1 LPDSGLEADLHSR
14 PAFLLILL
22 TFVGTLFIMNRIYL
36 DYSATTPPDPQV
48 VEAMVAVFGSSFGN
62 ASSVHSFG
70 REARTVLEQ
79 SRDRVARW
87 IGARSDE
94 VFFTSGGTEADNHA
108 VKGVALAGARI
119 GKNEI
124 IISAVEHHAVLE
136 STESLRKAGFDVKLL
151 PVDGFGQVDPDRVK
165 RAITPKTA
173 LISLMLANN
182 EVGTVNEIEEM
193 SAIAR
198 ESGVPFHSD
207 TVQAMGKIKVDVNKL
222 GLDLLSISAHKF
234 YGPKGI
240 GAIYIRKGTKIEPFM
255 EGGSQ
260 ESNRRAGTEN
270 VPLAAGFA
278 KAAEIA
284 EARLDEDYQ
293 KILHLRKK
301 LMTSLAG
308 EFTGLLPN
316 GHPAEILPHILSVS
330 FDSSVTPLDG
340 DAIIMGLDL
349 EGVAVTSGS
358 ACTSGSLQASHV
370 LLAMGRDE
378 RTARATVRF
387 SLGRYTTEQEIDFA
401 VDALKRVVER
411 VSKAGTTR

>member
-1 LPDSGLEADLHSR
+1 M
-14 PAFLLILL
+14 
-22 TFVGTLFIMNRIYL
+22 MNRIYL
-36 DYSATTPPDPQV
+36 DYSATTPLDAQV
-48 VEAMVAVFGSSFGN
+48 IEAMVEVFASRYGN

-70 REARTVLEQ
+70 REARSVLEQ
-79 SRDRVARW
+79 SRDRVALW
-87 IGARSDE
+87 IGAKSDE

-108 VKGVALAGARI
+108 VKGLALAGARI

-124 IISAVEHHAVLE
+124 ITSAVEHHAVLHPA
-136 STESLRKAGFDVKLL
+136 ESLRKAGFDVKLL
-151 PVDGFGQVDPDRVK
+151 PVDGSGQVNPDDAK
-165 RAITPKTA
+165 KAITPKTA

-182 EVGTVNEIEEM
+182 EVGTINRIDEVA
-193 SAIAR
+193 AITRAAA
-198 ESGVPFHSD
+198 VPIHSD
-207 TVQAMGKIKVDVNKL
+207 TVQAMGKINVDVTKL

-240 GAIYIRKGTKIEPFM
+240 GAIYIRKGTRIEPLM

-278 KAAEIA
+278 KAAELA
-284 EARLDEDYQ
+284 DARLNQDYQ
-293 KILHLRKK
+293 KIFSLRQK
-301 LMTSLAG
+301 LKSRLTAG
-308 EFTGLLPN
+308 FSGLLLN
-316 GHPAEILPHILSVS
+316 GHETEVLPHILSVS

-387 SLGRYTTEQEIDFA
+387 SIGRLTTEEEITFA
-401 VDALKRVVER
+401 ADALKKVVARVA
-411 VSKAGTTR
+411 KAGVGH

>member
-1 LPDSGLEADLHSR
+1 LPDTGLEADLVSR

-22 TFVGTLFIMNRIYL
+22 TFGGILFMMNRIYL
-36 DYSATTPPDPQV
+36 DYSATTPLDPQV
-48 VEAMVAVFGSSFGN
+48 VEAMVAVFASSFGN

-70 REARTVLEQ
+70 RDARTILEQ
-79 SRDRVARW
+79 SRDRVAHW

-94 VFFTSGGTEADNHA
+94 VFFMSGGTEADNYA
-108 VKGVALAGARI
+108 VKGLALAGAKI

-124 IISAVEHHAVLE
+124 IVSAVEHHAVLE
-136 STESLRKAGFDVKLL
+136 PVKSLREAGFDVKLL
-151 PVDGFGQVDPDRVK
+151 PVDGFAQVDPDRVK

-182 EVGTVNEIEEM
+182 EVGSINKIDEM

-207 TVQAMGKIKVDVNKL
+207 TVQAMGKIKVDVNEL
-222 GLDLLSISAHKF
+222 GVDVLSISAHKF

-240 GAIYIRKGTKIEPFM
+240 GAIYIRKGTKIEPLM

-278 KAAEIA
+278 KAAELA
-284 EARLDEDYQ
+284 EARLNEDYQ
-293 KILHLRKK
+293 KILSLRKK
-301 LMTSLAG
+301 LSARLTG
-308 EFTGLLPN
+308 EFTRLLMN
-316 GHPAEILPHILSVS
+316 GHPTESLPHILSVS

-387 SLGRYTTEQEIDFA
+387 SLGRYTTEQEINFA
-401 VDALKRVVER
+401 ADALKRVVDR
-411 VSKAGTTR
+411 VAKAGTTR